1 MKLYRHMI
9 LTGILLLT
17 IALLFAA
24 CSPQATPIPTLVPT
38 AVPATIA
45 PTDAPTAALAV
56 GPALEIIGLSGT
68 KSLTL
73 TELMALPVTEGFAG
87 IKSSTG
93 KITAPVKFKG
103 VALKDLAAL
112 AGGIDQNNGLNVFAK
127 DGYSITFS
135 YDQAINGKYIQ
146 YDPATGD
153 ELKSPVALTT
163 IIAYEQDGKPI
174 DPNGEG
180 PLRLVIVSA
189 EQNQVTDGHWA
200 VKWTTKL
207 AMKSLVEEWT
217 LSAKGGID
225 DTIDRATFESCS
237 APQCHGVTWKDDK
250 AQEWVGV
257 PLYILVGGVDDEIKH
272 EGPAFNE
279 TLAAAGY
286 KVDVTA
292 KDGYTVTF
300 DSKRIVRN
308 KNIIVAL
315 SVNGNPL
322 DEKYFPL
329 RLVGSDLQKNE
340 MVGAITEIKVGVPPV
355 PTAQPTTAA
364 AEAIQPGTLIIT
376 GMVNQ
381 TLTLNEPILRAM
393 KTLKVTAEN
402 SKKKVK
408 EDYEGVSLNA
418 LLDSA
423 GIKDGATKLVVTA
436 ADGYTAEVNLTD
448 VRPCPNALLAFTD
461 TPGKWT
467 LILPDLPSSSWVKE
481 VVKIEA
487 K

>member
-1 MKLYRHMI
+1 MKLYKHLI
-9 LTGILLLT
+9 LTGIVLLT
-17 IALLFAA
+17 SALAFAA
-24 CSPQATPIPTLVPT
+24 CGSQPAAAPTP
-38 AVPATIA
+38 VPATVAPTIA
-45 PTDAPTAALAV
+45 STDAPTAAPATA
-56 GPALEIIGLSGT
+56 ALEIVGLSET

-73 TELMALPVTEGFAG
+73 ADLMALPATEGYAG

-93 KITAPVKFKG
+93 KITPPVKFKG

-112 AGGIDQNNGLNVFAK
+112 AGGITEANGLNVFAK

-153 ELKSPVALTT
+153 ELKTPVALTT
-163 IIAYEQDGKPI
+163 IVAYEQGGKPI

-217 LSAKGGID
+217 LAANGGID

-279 TLAAAGY
+279 KLAAAGY

-300 DSKRIVRN
+300 DSARIARN
-308 KNIIVAL
+308 KNIIVAYL
-315 SVNGNPL
+315 VNGNPL

-340 MVGAITEIKVGVPPV
+340 MAGAITGIKVGVEAV
-355 PTAQPTTAA
+355 PTAQPTAA
-364 AEAIQPGTLIIT
+364 ASEAVQPGTLVIT

-381 TLTLNEPILRAM
+381 TLTLNESILRAM

-423 GIKDGATKLVVTA
+423 GIKDGATKLVITA
-436 ADGYTAEVNLTD
+436 ADGYITEVSLTD
-448 VRPCPNALLAFTD
+448 VRPCPNAILAFTE

-467 LILPDLPSSSWVKE
+467 LVLPDLPSSSWAKE
-481 VVKIEA
+481 VVKIEV

>member
-1 MKLYRHMI
+1 MKLYKHLI
-9 LTGILLLT
+9 LTGTILLAS
-17 IALLFAA
+17 ALLFAA
-24 CSPQATPIPTLVPT
+24 CGSQPAPAPTP
-38 AVPATIA
+38 VPATVAPTIA
-45 PTDAPTAALAV
+45 STDAPTAAPAAA
-56 GPALEIIGLSGT
+56 ALEIIGLSGT
-68 KSLTL
+68 KSLTIAD
-73 TELMALPVTEGFAG
+73 LMALPVTEGFAG

-93 KITAPVKFKG
+93 KITPPVKFKG

-112 AGGIDQNNGLNVFAK
+112 AGGITEANGLNVFAK

-135 YDQAINGKYIQ
+135 YDQAINGKYVQ

-153 ELKSPVALTT
+153 ELKTPTKLTT
-163 IIAYEQDGKPI
+163 IIAYEQNGKPI

-207 AMKSLVEEWT
+207 AMKSLVEDWT
-217 LSAKGGID
+217 LAAKGGID
-225 DTIDRATFESCS
+225 DTIERATFESCS

-257 PLYILVGGVDDEIKH
+257 PLYILVGGVDDAIKH

-300 DSKRIVRN
+300 DSARIARN
-308 KNIIVAL
+308 RNIIVAY

-340 MVGAITEIKVGVPPV
+340 MAGAIAEIKVGVPPASTV
-355 PTAQPTTAA
+355 QPTA
-364 AEAIQPGTLIIT
+364 AEAEAPQPGTLVIT

-381 TLTLNEPILRAM
+381 TLTLNESILRAM

-436 ADGYTAEVNLTD
+436 ADGYVAEINLSD
-448 VRPCPNALLAFTD
+448 VRPCPNAILAFTE

-467 LILPDLPSSSWVKE
+467 LVLPDLPSSSWAKE
-481 VVKIEA
+481 VVKIEV